1 MRSWAVALVHYPV
14 LARDGSV
21 VTTSITNFDIHDI
34 ARSAFTFGVTAYY
47 LVHPVA
53 AQREL
58 ASRVVTHWTEG
69 SGAVRIP
76 DRKPPMERV
85 RVVDSLA
92 AAQQDL
98 SVSLGREAE
107 IWVTSAQ
114 HLPDATDHVQAAR
127 RLREE
132 GPPVLLVFGTGW
144 GLAPSVI
151 AQATVRLTPIVSP
164 REDGYNHLSV
174 RAAAAIFLD
183 RLVGSGDEHEPDP
196 AP

>member
-1 MRSWAVALVHYPV
+1 MRSWAIALVHYPV

-21 VTTSITNFDIHDI
+21 VTTSITNLDIHDI
-34 ARSAFTFGVTAYY
+34 ARSAFTFGVTTYY
-47 LVHPVA
+47 LVHPVG

-58 ASRVVTHWTEG
+58 AARVVTHWTEG
-69 SGAVRIP
+69 SGALRIP

-85 RVVDSLA
+85 RVVDSLTA
-92 AAQQDL
+92 ARQDL
-98 SVSLGREAE
+98 SASLGQDAE

-114 HLPDATDHVQAAR
+114 HLPNSTEHAQAAR
-127 RLREE
+127 RLRED
-132 GPPVLLVFGTGW
+132 GSPVLLVFGTGW

-151 AQATVRLTPIVSP
+151 SQATVRLAPIISP

-183 RLVGSGDEHEPDP
+183 RLVGSGAQHEPGS